1 MRSKGR
7 APCLDQHPWGFQPL
21 PPGKPPGPEL
31 PWWVRA
37 TCTKPALKLQSY
49 PTTLIP
55 LGKASAGLRKFPL
68 CSYHLILISLHSH
81 AAGWM
86 RNCDCTSCPSSLH
99 VFSIPSSWTHSLCS
113 SPKGLSTD
121 TLHIRHCNGQP
132 GLWCSLRKAHWQ
144 GSHGPLAL
152 DTMLR
157 SDLHACCLWPMVSKA
172 VSPKYLFPVF
182 GVPPEPPPSP
192 AAQFAF
198 AEGTPQCRSC
208 PSALSGHGGCGLGE
222 PSCPQKSCCRG
233 VINIPIAHVPCWLAS
248 RDKCSAHVP
257 VERGDFPGLIQ
268 CFPFL
273 LSYTPISV
281 EAMNMSCWI
290 SVHPANFP
298 FSQGEIFI
306 I

>member
-1 MRSKGR
+1 M
-7 APCLDQHPWGFQPL
+7 
-21 PPGKPPGPEL
+21 
-31 PWWVRA
+31 
-37 TCTKPALKLQSY
+37 
-49 PTTLIP
+49 
-55 LGKASAGLRKFPL
+55 
-68 CSYHLILISLHSH
+68 
-81 AAGWM
+81 
-86 RNCDCTSCPSSLH
+86 
-99 VFSIPSSWTHSLCS
+99 HSLCS

-132 GLWCSLRKAHWQ
+132 GPWCSLRQVHWQ
-144 GSHGPLAL
+144 GLRGPLAL
-152 DTMLR
+152 GTMLR
-157 SDLHACCLWPMVSKA
+157 GDLVTCCLWPAVSRE
-172 VSPKYLFPVF
+172 VSPKYLSPGFW
-182 GVPPEPPPSP
+182 GASCTPPSQAP
-192 AAQFAF
+192 QFAF

-208 PSALSGHGGCGLGE
+208 PSAPSGHGGCGFGE

-233 VINIPIAHVPCWLAS
+233 VINIPVAHVPCWLAS

-273 LSYTPISV
+273 LSYTPISA

-290 SVHPANFP
+290 SAHPANFP